1 MNLRSLSL
9 AACVAMVA
17 ASASPERAPA
27 QETGSISGMVHVEA
41 SPPRRQAP
49 RYGTRIRDVQTIPVV
64 VYLRGQIPGPTP
76 RDFVARPA
84 IVQQDTAFAPS
95 AVVVMTGGTVSFPNR
110 DPFFHNVFSMSGTRR
125 FDLGRYPEGESK
137 DVEFDRPGTVE
148 VFCEVHDF
156 MRGAVVVT
164 ENPYHALVDDDGG
177 FTITGIPAGTHTL
190 VAWHPD
196 HGTGE
201 VQVTV
206 TGGGTTR
213 IEIALQ
219 R

>member
-1 MNLRSLSL
+1 MKHLNFGL
-9 AACVAMVA
+9 AVVVGLVA
-17 ASASPERAPA
+17 AASSAPNAEA
-27 QETGSISGMVHVEA
+27 QETGSISGVVRVDA
-41 SPPRRQAP
+41 SPRRRQAP
-49 RYGTRIRDVQTIPVV
+49 RYGNRIQAVQTIPVV
-64 VYLRGQIPGPTP
+64 VYLKGRIPGPTP
-76 RDFVARPA
+76 GDFVARPRM
-84 IVQQDTAFAPS
+84 VQQDTAFAPA
-95 AVVVMTGGTVSFPNR
+95 AVVVMTGGTVSFPNQ

-156 MRGAVVVT
+156 MRGAIVVT
-164 ENPYHALVDDDGG
+164 ESPYHALVAEDGA
-177 FTITGIPAGTHTL
+177 FTITGVPAGTHTL

-201 VQVTV
+201 HEVTV
-206 TGGGTTR
+206 TGGGSVR
-213 IEIALQ
+213 IEVELN